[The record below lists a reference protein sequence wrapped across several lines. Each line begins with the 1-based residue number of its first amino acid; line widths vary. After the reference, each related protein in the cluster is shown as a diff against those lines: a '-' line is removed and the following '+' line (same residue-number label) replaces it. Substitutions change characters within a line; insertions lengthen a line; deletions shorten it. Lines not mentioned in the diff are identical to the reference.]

1 MNNTY
6 DFKIARPDIIKQLAV
21 KDMLFAYYKC
31 PQVDKVLHVFSHYN
45 EIAFTLSGKKTFHHR
60 EKSWTLTDNTS
71 LFIRKTAYKAEK
83 YDFEGWEVL
92 AFCFQDDYLR
102 QVFRE
107 YRQYLP
113 LKNLPPPPSDMLIEI
128 KVNETTRAF
137 FYSMVPYFSQK
148 IPPSESLLEL
158 KFKELL
164 FNIFS
169 NPANADLLSYIN
181 SIDDQYKTPLW
192 VVMEANYTFNL
203 TIDGFAR
210 IAQRSVGTF
219 KREFHEYY
227 HNTPGRWLTQ
237 KRLEYAKYLL
247 DTSKRNV
254 SEIADESGFENI
266 THFSR
271 IFKEKYGLSPLQYRK
286 KTNDAILK
294 KMEFVKSSLYEKENF
309 LNV

>member
-1 MNNTY
+1 MT
-6 DFKIARPDIIKQLAV
+6 
-21 KDMLFAYYKC
+21 
-31 PQVDKVLHVFSHYN
+31 
-45 EIAFTLSGKKTFHHR
+45 
-60 EKSWTLTDNTS
+60 
-71 LFIRKTAYKAEK
+71 
-83 YDFEGWEVL
+83 
-92 AFCFQDDYLR
+92 
-102 QVFRE
+102 
-107 YRQYLP
+107 
-113 LKNLPPPPSDMLIEI
+113 SDMLIEI

-169 NPANADLLSYIN
+169 DPANADLLAYIN

-192 VVMEANYTFNL
+192 QVMEANYTFNL

-227 HNTPGRWLTQ
+227 HTTPGRWLTQ
-237 KRLEYAKYLL
+237 KRLEYAKDLL
-247 DTSKRNV
+247 DTSKKNV

-286 KTNDAILK
+286 RQTMLLPKNW
-294 KMEFVKSSLYEKENF
+294 SL
-309 LNV
+309 

>member
-6 DFKIARPDIIKQLAV
+6 DFKIARPDIFKQLAV

-31 PQVDKVLHVFSHYN
+31 PQVEKILHVFSHYN
-45 EIAFTLSGKKTFHHR
+45 EIAYTLSGKKTLHHR

-71 LFIRKTAYKAEK
+71 LFIRRTAYKAEK

-92 AFCFQDDYLR
+92 AFCFQDDFLR
-102 QVFRE
+102 RVFRE

-128 KVNETTRAF
+128 KVNETIRTF

-148 IPPSESLLEL
+148 IPPSENLLEL

-169 NPANADLLSYIN
+169 NPANADLLAYAN

-192 VVMEANYTFNL
+192 QVMEANYPFNL
-203 TIDGFAR
+203 TISGFAR

-219 KREFHEYY
+219 KREFQEYY
-227 HNTPGRWLTQ
+227 RTTPGRWLTQ
-237 KRLEYAKYLL
+237 KRLEYAKDLL
-247 DTSKRNV
+247 EASKKNV
-254 SEIADESGFENI
+254 SEIAYESGFENI
-266 THFSR
+266 SHFSR
-271 IFKEKYGLSPLQYRK
+271 IFKVKYGFSPLQYRK
-286 KTNDAILK
+286 KAYAPFSKNC
-294 KMEFVKSSLYEKENF
+294 SL
-309 LNV
+309 

>member
-6 DFKIARPDIIKQLAV
+6 DFKVARPDIIKQLTV

-31 PQVDKVLHVFSHYN
+31 PQVDKVVHVLTHYN
-45 EIAFTLSGKKTFHHR
+45 EIAFTLSGKKTLHHR

-71 LFIRKTAYKAEK
+71 VFIRRTAYKSEK

-92 AFCFQDDYLR
+92 AFCFQDDFLR

-113 LKNLPPPPSDMLIEI
+113 VKNLPPPPSDMLIEI
-128 KVNETTRAF
+128 NVNETTHAF
-137 FYSMVPYFSQK
+137 FYGMVPYFSQK
-148 IPPSESLLEL
+148 IPPSERLLEL

-169 NPANADLLSYIN
+169 DPANSDLLAYVN

-192 VVMEANYTFNL
+192 QVMESNYTFNL
-203 TIDGFAR
+203 AIEEFAR
-210 IAQRSVGTF
+210 IAQRSVPTF
-219 KREFHEYY
+219 KREFHECY
-227 HNTPGRWLTQ
+227 HTTPGKWLTQ

-247 DTSKRNV
+247 DTSKKNV
-254 SEIADESGFENI
+254 TEIVDESGFENR

-271 IFKEKYGLSPLQYRK
+271 IFKEKYSVSPIHYRK
-286 KTNDAILK
+286 KTNAAILK
-294 KMEFVKSSLYEKENF
+294 
-309 LNV
+309 

>member
-6 DFKIARPDIIKQLAV
+6 DFKVARPDIIKQLTV

-31 PQVDKVLHVFSHYN
+31 PQVDKVVHVLTHYN
-45 EIAFTLSGKKTFHHR
+45 EIAFTLSGKKTLHHR

-71 LFIRKTAYKAEK
+71 VFVRRTAYKSEK

-92 AFCFQDDYLR
+92 AFCFQDDFLR

-113 LKNLPPPPSDMLIEI
+113 LKNLPPPPSDMLIGI
-128 KVNETTRAF
+128 NVNETTRAF
-137 FYSMVPYFSQK
+137 FYGMVPYFSQK

-169 NPANADLLSYIN
+169 DTANADLLAYIN
-181 SIDDQYKTPLW
+181 SIDDQNKTPLW
-192 VVMEANYTFNL
+192 QVMEANYTFNL
-203 TIDGFAR
+203 EIEEFAR
-210 IAQRSVGTF
+210 IAQRSVATF
-219 KREFHEYY
+219 KREFYEYY
-227 HNTPGRWLTQ
+227 YTTPGKWLTQ

-247 DTSKRNV
+247 DTSKKNV
-254 SEIADESGFENI
+254 SEIADESGFENL

-271 IFKEKYGLSPLQYRK
+271 IFKEKYGLSPIYYRK
-286 KTNDAILK
+286 KTNDAIPK
-294 KMEFVKSSLYEKENF
+294 KEKF

>member
-6 DFKIARPDIIKQLAV
+6 DFKVARPDIIKQLAV

-31 PQVDKVLHVFSHYN
+31 PQVDKILHVFTHYN
-45 EIAFTLSGKKTFHHR
+45 EIVFTLSGKKTMHHR

-71 LFIRKTAYKAEK
+71 LFIRRTAYKAEK
-83 YDFEGWEVL
+83 KFEGWEVL
-92 AFCFQDDYLR
+92 AFCFQDDFLR

-107 YRQYLP
+107 YRQYLR
-113 LKNLPPPPSDMLIEI
+113 LKNLPPAPSDMLIEI
-128 KVNETTRAF
+128 NVNETTRAF
-137 FYSMVPYFSQK
+137 FFGMVPYFSQK
-148 IPPSESLLEL
+148 ILPSESLLEL

-169 NPANADLLSYIN
+169 DPANADLLAYIN
-181 SIDDQYKTPLW
+181 SIDEQYKTPLW
-192 VVMEANYTFNL
+192 QVMEANYTFNL
-203 TIDGFAR
+203 AIEEFAR
-210 IAQRSVGTF
+210 IAQRSVATF

-227 HNTPGRWLTQ
+227 HTTPGKWLTQ

-247 DTSKRNV
+247 DTSKKNV
-254 SEIADESGFENI
+254 SEIADESGFENL

-271 IFKEKYGLSPLQYRK
+271 IFKGNYGLSPIYYRK
-286 KTNDAILK
+286 KAKDAIP
-294 KMEFVKSSLYEKENF
+294 EKEKF

>member
-1 MNNTY
+1 MYNTY

-31 PQVDKVLHVFSHYN
+31 PQVDKILHVFTHFN
-45 EIAFTLSGKKTFHHR
+45 EIAYTLSGKKTLHHR

-92 AFCFQDDYLR
+92 AFCFQDDFLR

-169 NPANADLLSYIN
+169 DPANSDLLAYIN

-227 HNTPGRWLTQ
+227 HTTPGKWLTQ
-237 KRLEYAKYLL
+237 KRLEYFIVRVSNTLTHNIWNPPLVFQIDFHLL
-247 DTSKRNV
+247 SGLTLI
-254 SEIADESGFENI
+254 IAPAIQSPVFHYQLNI
-266 THFSR
+266 
-271 IFKEKYGLSPLQYRK
+271 INLSLLS
-286 KTNDAILK
+286 IL
-294 KMEFVKSSLYEKENF
+294 
-309 LNV
+309 

>member
-6 DFKIARPDIIKQLAV
+6 DFKIDRPDIVKQLSV

-45 EIAFTLSGKKTFHHR
+45 EIAFRLSGKKTLHHR
-60 EKSWTLTDNTS
+60 EKSWTFTDNTS
-71 LFIRKTAYKAEK
+71 LFIRRTAYKAEK
-83 YDFEGWEVL
+83 YDFEGWEIL
-92 AFCFQDDYLR
+92 AFCFQDDFLR

-113 LKNLPPPPSDMLIEI
+113 LKKLPPPPSDMLIEI
-128 KVNETTRAF
+128 KVNETTRSF

-169 NPANADLLSYIN
+169 DPANADLLAYVN

-192 VVMEANYTFNL
+192 QVMEANYTFNL

-219 KREFHEYY
+219 KREFREYY
-227 HNTPGRWLTQ
+227 HTTPGRWLTQ
-237 KRLEYAKYLL
+237 KRLEYAKDLL
-247 DTSKRNV
+247 ATSKKNV
-254 SEIADESGFENI
+254 GEIAHESGFENI

-271 IFKEKYGLSPLQYRK
+271 IFREKYGLSSLQYRK
-286 KTNDAILK
+286 KTNDATSK
-294 KMEFVKSSLYEKENF
+294 KLEFVKSSLYEKEKF

>member
-1 MNNTY
+1 MYNTY
-6 DFKIARPDIIKQLAV
+6 DFKIARPDIIKQLTV

-31 PQVDKVLHVFSHYN
+31 PQVDKVLHVFAHYN
-45 EIAFTLSGKKTFHHR
+45 EIAFTLSGKKTLHHR
-60 EKSWTLTDNTS
+60 EKSWTLTDNKS
-71 LFIRKTAYKAEK
+71 VFIRRTAYKAEK
-83 YDFEGWEVL
+83 YDFEGWEIL
-92 AFCFQDDYLR
+92 TFCFQDDFLR

-128 KVNETTRAF
+128 NVNETTRAF

-148 IPPSESLLEL
+148 IPPSERLLEL

-169 NPANADLLSYIN
+169 DPANADLIAYIN

-192 VVMEANYTFNL
+192 QVMEANYKFNL

-210 IAQRSVGTF
+210 IAQRSVGSF
-219 KREFHEYY
+219 KREFYEYY
-227 HNTPGRWLTQ
+227 HTTPGKWLTQ
-237 KRLEYAKYLL
+237 NRLEYAKYLL
-247 DTSKRNV
+247 DTSKKNV
-254 SEIADESGFENI
+254 SEIVDESGFENL

-271 IFKEKYGLSPLQYRK
+271 IFKVKYGLSPIYYRK
-286 KTNDAILK
+286 RTNDTFPK
-294 KMEFVKSSLYEKENF
+294 EKNF
-309 LNV
+309 

>member
-6 DFKIARPDIIKQLAV
+6 DFKIARPDIIKQLTV

-31 PQVDKVLHVFSHYN
+31 PQVDKVVHVLTHYN
-45 EIAFTLSGKKTFHHR
+45 EIAFTLSGKKTLHHR

-71 LFIRKTAYKAEK
+71 VFIRRTAYKSEK

-92 AFCFQDDYLR
+92 AFCFQDDFLR

-113 LKNLPPPPSDMLIEI
+113 LKNLPPAPSDMLIEI
-128 KVNETTRAF
+128 NVNETTRAF
-137 FYSMVPYFSQK
+137 FYGMVPYFSQK

-164 FNIFS
+164 FNIFTD
-169 NPANADLLSYIN
+169 PANADLLAYIN

-192 VVMEANYTFNL
+192 QVMEANYTFNL
-203 TIDGFAR
+203 AIEEFAR
-210 IAQRSVGTF
+210 IAQRSVATF

-227 HNTPGRWLTQ
+227 HITPGKWLTQ

-247 DTSKRNV
+247 DTSKKNV
-254 SEIADESGFENI
+254 SEIVDESGFENL

-271 IFKEKYGLSPLQYRK
+271 IFKEKYGLSPIYYRK
-286 KTNDAILK
+286 RTSDAIPQK
-294 KMEFVKSSLYEKENF
+294 EKF

>member
-6 DFKIARPDIIKQLAV
+6 DFKVARPDIIKQLTV

-31 PQVDKVLHVFSHYN
+31 PQVDKILHVFTHYN
-45 EIAFTLSGKKTFHHR
+45 EIVFTLSGKKTMHHR

-71 LFIRKTAYKAEK
+71 LFIRRTAYKAEK
-83 YDFEGWEVL
+83 DFEGWEVI
-92 AFCFQDDYLR
+92 AFCFQDDFLR
-102 QVFRE
+102 QVFKE

-128 KVNETTRAF
+128 NVNDTTRAF
-137 FYSMVPYFSQK
+137 FYGMVPYFSQK

-169 NPANADLLSYIN
+169 DPANADLLAYIN
-181 SIDDQYKTPLW
+181 SIDDQYKTPVW
-192 VVMEANYTFNL
+192 QVMEANYTFHL
-203 TIDGFAR
+203 AIEEFAR
-210 IAQRSVGTF
+210 IAQRSVATF

-227 HNTPGRWLTQ
+227 HTTPGKWLTQ

-247 DTSKRNV
+247 DTSKKNV
-254 SEIADESGFENI
+254 SEIADESGFENL

-271 IFKEKYGLSPLQYRK
+271 IFKEKYGLSPIYYRK
-286 KTNDAILK
+286 KTNDAIP
-294 KMEFVKSSLYEKENF
+294 EKEKL

>member
-6 DFKIARPDIIKQLAV
+6 DFRVTRTDIIQQLAV
-21 KDMLFAYYKC
+21 KDILFAYYKC
-31 PQVDKVLHVFSHYN
+31 PQVDKILHVFSHYN
-45 EIAFTLSGKKTFHHR
+45 EIAFTLSGKKTLHHR
-60 EKSWTLTDNTS
+60 EKSWTLTDDTS
-71 LFIRKTAYKAEK
+71 VFIRKTAYKAEK

-92 AFCFQDDYLR
+92 AFCFGDDFLR

-113 LKNLPPPPSDMLIEI
+113 LKNLPPPPSDMLIKI
-128 KVNETTRAF
+128 NVNETTRAF
-137 FYSMVPYFSQK
+137 FYGMVPYFSQR
-148 IPPSESLLEL
+148 IPPSEHLLEL

-169 NPANADLLSYIN
+169 DPANAELLSYIN

-192 VVMEANYTFNL
+192 QVMEANYTFNL
-203 TIDGFAR
+203 AIEEFAR
-210 IAQRSVGTF
+210 IAQRSVATF
-219 KREFHEYY
+219 KREFHQYY
-227 HNTPGRWLTQ
+227 RTTPGKWLTQ

-247 DTSKRNV
+247 DTSKKNV
-254 SEIADESGFENI
+254 GEVADESGFENL

-271 IFKEKYGLSPLQYRK
+271 IFKEKYGLSPINYRK
-286 KTNDAILK
+286 KTNGAGAK
-294 KMEFVKSSLYEKENF
+294 KEKF

>member
-1 MNNTY
+1 MYNTY
-6 DFKIARPDIIKQLAV
+6 DFKITRPDIIKQLAV

-31 PQVDKVLHVFSHYN
+31 PQVDKILHVFTHFN
-45 EIAFTLSGKKTFHHR
+45 EIAYTLSGKKTLHHR

-71 LFIRKTAYKAEK
+71 LFIRRTAYKAEK

-92 AFCFQDDYLR
+92 AFCFQDDFLR

-169 NPANADLLSYIN
+169 DPANSDLLAYIN

-192 VVMEANYTFNL
+192 QVMEANYMFNL

-227 HNTPGRWLTQ
+227 RTTPGRWLTQ
-237 KRLEYAKYLL
+237 KRLEYAKDLL
-247 DTSKRNV
+247 DTSKKNV
-254 SEIADESGFENI
+254 SEIAYESGFENV

-271 IFKEKYGLSPLQYRK
+271 IFKVKYSFSPLQYRK
-286 KTNDAILK
+286 KTNAAILK
-294 KMEFVKSSLYEKENF
+294 KLEFVKSSLYE
-309 LNV
+309 

>member
-6 DFKIARPDIIKQLAV
+6 DFKVARTDIIKQLTV

-31 PQVDKVLHVFSHYN
+31 PQVDKVLHVLTHYN
-45 EIAFTLSGKKTFHHR
+45 EIVFTLSGKKTLHHR

-71 LFIRKTAYKAEK
+71 LFIRRTAYKAEK

-92 AFCFQDDYLR
+92 AFCFQDDFLR

-107 YRQYLP
+107 YRKYLP
-113 LKNLPPPPSDMLIEI
+113 LLIEI
-128 KVNETTRAF
+128 NVNETTRTF
-137 FYSMVPYFSQK
+137 FYGMVPYFSQK

-169 NPANADLLSYIN
+169 DPTNADLLSYIN

-192 VVMEANYTFNL
+192 QVMEANYTFNL
-203 TIDGFAR
+203 AIEEFAR
-210 IAQRSVGTF
+210 IAQRSVTAF

-227 HNTPGRWLTQ
+227 LATPGKWLTQ
-237 KRLEYAKYLL
+237 KRLEYAKILL
-247 DTSKRNV
+247 DTSKKNV
-254 SEIADESGFENI
+254 SEIADESGFENL

-271 IFKEKYGLSPLQYRK
+271 IFKEKYGLSPIYYRK
-286 KTNDAILK
+286 KTNDAIPK
-294 KMEFVKSSLYEKENF
+294 KEKF

>member
-6 DFKIARPDIIKQLAV
+6 DFRVARPDIIKQLTV
-21 KDMLFAYYKC
+21 KDILMAYYKC
-31 PQVDKVLHVFSHYN
+31 PQVDKIVHVFSHYN
-45 EIAFTLSGKKTFHHR
+45 EIVFTLSGKKTMHHR

-71 LFIRKTAYKAEK
+71 LFIRSAAYKAIK
-83 YDFEGWEVL
+83 DFEGWEVL
-92 AFCFQDDYLR
+92 AFCFQDDFLR

-128 KVNETTRAF
+128 GVNETTRAF
-137 FYSMVPYFSQK
+137 FYGMVPYFSQK
-148 IPPSESLLEL
+148 IPPSENLLEL

-169 NPANADLLSYIN
+169 DPANANLLAYIN

-192 VVMEANYTFNL
+192 QVMEANYTFNL
-203 TIDGFAR
+203 AIEEFAR
-210 IAQRSVGTF
+210 IAQRSVATF

-227 HNTPGRWLTQ
+227 QTTPGKWLTQ

-247 DTSKRNV
+247 GTSKKNV
-254 SEIADESGFENI
+254 SEIADESGFENL

-271 IFKEKYGLSPLQYRK
+271 VFKEKYSLSPLQYRK
-286 KTNDAILK
+286 KDTTP
-294 KMEFVKSSLYEKENF
+294 S
-309 LNV
+309 